1 VHVAYFAEA
10 SDEVATSNEGKHV
23 TLRINSCVWAS
34 KSPKEFE
41 HEWSSIIS
49 EFGLQDHDWLRNHYQ
64 IYASWIPAFF
74 RDVFLFGIL
83 NTTST
88 KHTSLM
94 L

>member
-1 VHVAYFAEA
+1 MRENMLLYASTHVYGHL
-10 SDEVATSNEGKHV
+10 N
-23 TLRINSCVWAS
+23 
-34 KSPKEFE
+34 
-41 HEWSSIIS
+41 
-49 EFGLQDHDWLRNHYQ
+49 LQRNLSMNGVLLFLILVYKIRNHYQ